1 MNFEQKRPI
10 QQETPEKTS
19 GEGVDVENDPELSW
33 LVPVPTFV
41 ANAPSEQ
48 PPVIT
53 GLIHPGDVMILA
65 SAPNQGKTL
74 CIFEMARGVAHG
86 GEAFGGRFHARQG
99 RVVIIEQEHR
109 AAALAERLKRAAL
122 EDKTNVRLAWRSTF
136 ALDNP
141 REVKKLGSALQKWK
155 PSLCV
160 LDPLADLHEVDE
172 NNKQEMGRVLKAM
185 WKLVAMSPQT
195 AFVYTHHDNKGST
208 QSEGRPTVYSMRGSS
223 SLGGKVDVAFS
234 VKSKSEVDSRLS
246 ITLTQTK
253 NRDGAILRPLTF
265 IYDFGQL
272 GAAAWSVN
280 GEEAPRTNRD
290 AGPSLRQLVFDALK
304 ERGSFRSID
313 EVATAIGRRK
323 AAVNTVLQEL
333 KTEGI
338 IVNSRSGGWKLTK
351 ALPGVDVANDNTENA
366 APGSS
371 SSGSYSES

>member
-1 MNFEQKRPI
+1 MSFEQKNPI
-10 QQETPEKTS
+10 QQDAPEKTS
-19 GEGVDVENDPELSW
+19 GEGVDFKNDPDLSW
-33 LVPVPTFV
+33 LVPVPEFV
-41 ANAPSEQ
+41 ANVPSEQ

-53 GLIHPGDVMILA
+53 ELIHPGDVMILA

-74 CIFEMARGVAHG
+74 CIFEMVRGVAHG
-86 GEAFGGRFHARQG
+86 GEAFGGRFHARKG

-109 AAALAERLKRAAL
+109 AAALAKRLKRAAL
-122 EDKTNVRLAWRSTF
+122 EDKANVRIAWRSTF

-172 NNKQEMGRVLKAM
+172 NNKQEMGKVLKAM

-223 SLGGKVDVAFS
+223 SLGGKVDLAFS
-234 VKSKSEVDSRLS
+234 VKSKSEVDSKLS

-265 IYDFGQL
+265 IYDFDQI
-272 GAAAWSVN
+272 GAAAWSVD
-280 GEEAPRTNRD
+280 GEEAPGTNRN
-290 AGPSLRQLVFDALK
+290 AGPSLRQLVLNALK
-304 ERGSFRSID
+304 QHGSFPSVEALR
-313 EVATAIGRRK
+313 VKIGRRK
-323 AAVNTVLQEL
+323 GDVSDVLNRL
-333 KTEGI
+333 KIEEI
-338 IVNSRSGGWKLTK
+338 VVNSRSDGWRLVK
-351 ALPGVDVANDNTENA
+351 ALPDANAANDNSEGGVSGS
-366 APGSS
+366 GSS
-371 SSGSYSES
+371 GNSSGP